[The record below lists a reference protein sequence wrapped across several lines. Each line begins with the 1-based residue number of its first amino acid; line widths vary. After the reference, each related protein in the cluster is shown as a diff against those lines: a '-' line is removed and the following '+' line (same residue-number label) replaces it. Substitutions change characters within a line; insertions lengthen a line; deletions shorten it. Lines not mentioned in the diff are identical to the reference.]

1 MDYSLL
7 LIKASKRKANKRIL
21 DHEGKAEEEMM
32 PAMVLM
38 RNDKGEARLE
48 LRNSIVLKPSI
59 KPISQRSVSKVPSL
73 KTDRESS
80 SKDGGTT
87 NYKSAFDHQ
96 LDM

>member
-7 LIKASKRKANKRIL
+7 LIKASQRKASKRLL
-21 DHEGKAEEEMM
+21 DQEGAAEEEMM

-48 LRNSIVLKPSI
+48 LRNSIVLRHSI
-59 KPISQRSVSKVPSL
+59 KPIAQRPVSKVPSL

-87 NYKSAFDHQ
+87 NYKSAIDH
-96 LDM
+96 

>member
-7 LIKASKRKANKRIL
+7 LIKASQRKASKRLL
-21 DHEGKAEEEMM
+21 DQECAAEEEMM

-48 LRNSIVLKPSI
+48 LRNSIVLRHSI
-59 KPISQRSVSKVPSL
+59 KPISQRPVSKVPSL

-87 NYKSAFDHQ
+87 NYKSAIDH
-96 LDM
+96 